1 MRKDDVIK
9 LLQEHRQAW
18 MPFGVKSM
26 AVFGSVA
33 RGESH
38 PESDV
43 DILVDFEGQAT
54 FNRYMDLK
62 FYLEDLLGRKVD
74 LITHKALK
82 PRMRPNVEEEAIYVA

>member
-1 MRKDDVIK
+1 MSKDDIIK

-33 RGESH
+33 RGESQ
-38 PESDV
+38 PESDI

-54 FNRYMDLK
+54 FDRYMDLK
-62 FYLEDLLGRKVD
+62 FYLEDLLERKVD
-74 LITHKALK
+74 LVTPKALK